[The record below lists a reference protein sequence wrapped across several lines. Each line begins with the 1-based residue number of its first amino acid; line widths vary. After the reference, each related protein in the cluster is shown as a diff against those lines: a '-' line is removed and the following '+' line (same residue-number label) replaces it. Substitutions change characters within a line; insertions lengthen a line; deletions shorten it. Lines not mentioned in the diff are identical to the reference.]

1 MDGNQPHLVPNTTDW
16 AVLMVRTFQSMD
28 SVAQKVVSF
37 CMKVLIPIKHSGVTL
52 LPCGITTL
60 YGRVVQKRKEV
71 QNTAQ
76 EETTQYLK
84 GNALTVQKGN
94 CESETPSLSQSPYR
108 KQKETIK
115 SIPVNE
121 AIETGVKVSAV

>member
-1 MDGNQPHLVPNTTDW
+1 MLRAFQSVDGVAEVGVFLREISSPALVPSLFTS
-16 AVLMVRTFQSMD
+16 RTYI
-28 SVAQKVVSF
+28 
-37 CMKVLIPIKHSGVTL
+37 LSGL
-52 LPCGITTL
+52 NPNEALGGPLYPCRIITL
-60 YGRVVQKRKEV
+60 YHCVARKRKEV